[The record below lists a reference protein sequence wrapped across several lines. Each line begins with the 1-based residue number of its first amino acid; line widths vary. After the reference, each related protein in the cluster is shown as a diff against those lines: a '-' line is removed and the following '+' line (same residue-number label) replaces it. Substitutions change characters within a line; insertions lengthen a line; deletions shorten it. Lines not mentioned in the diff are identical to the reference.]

1 MKQQKST
8 LIIAVFAIIK
18 FLIPFIFINA
28 AFELHR
34 DEYLYLADADH
45 LAWGY
50 IEMPPMLALLGAISK
65 LFDSS
70 LYAVYFWGSLF
81 GVLKIILIG
90 KIVLELKGNVYDVFI
105 ACLAFLCS
113 GYLRMNILFQPNFL
127 DGFFWTWAVYLIIK
141 LINTNNKKFFYYLGI
156 CFGLGMLAKYTMAF
170 FVLAFLISVMFTS
183 KRKWLVNKNF
193 YFAMLIGLL
202 IFSPNLYWQYDHH
215 FPVMHHMQLLRNQ
228 QLQYTSRVEFLIN
241 QILMFL
247 SSFFI
252 WILALWFVF
261 AKKEGRKYISIGII
275 YFVVIGLLLWF
286 KGKPYYAASIYPSL
300 LAIGSVYIEKIIQ
313 SYKIKIVHWAIPVFI
328 LLITVVVF
336 PIAVPFLSPQQLD
349 KFYQSV
355 HAEKMGVLNWEEKKN
370 NPLPQDFAD
379 MLGWKEMAEKT
390 AKVYHELPD
399 SIKQKTMVYGDNY
412 GDAAALAFYRK
423 QYGLPEI
430 YSDDAS
436 FAFWLPQKFD
446 ATYFLFAAWHMPEAN
461 DSFFYHF
468 AKTEIKDSVTQKY
481 AREYGAKI
489 VLYSFPDSTAKAI
502 AERNIRELRV
512 KYNLH

>member
-8 LIIAVFAIIK
+8 TIIAVFAIIK
-18 FLIPFIFINA
+18 FLIPFLFINA

-50 IEMPPMLALLGAISK
+50 IEMPPMLAVMGAISK
-65 LFDSS
+65 LFGSS

-81 GVLKIILIG
+81 GALKIILIG
-90 KIVLELKGNVYDVFI
+90 KIVLELKGNVYAVFI
-105 ACLAFLCS
+105 ACLAFLSS
-113 GYLRMNILFQPNFL
+113 GYLRINILFQPNFL

-141 LINTNNKKFFYYLGI
+141 LINTNNKTFFYYLGI

-170 FVLAFLISVMFTS
+170 FVLAFFISVLLTPN
-183 KRKWLVNKNF
+183 RKWLLNKHF
-193 YFAMLIGLL
+193 YFAMLLGLL

-215 FPVMHHMQLLRNQ
+215 FPVLHHMELLRNQ
-228 QLQYTSRVEFLIN
+228 QLQYTSRAEFLMN
-241 QILMFL
+241 QIIMFFPC
-247 SSFFI
+247 FFI
-252 WILALWFVF
+252 WMMGLWFLLV
-261 AKKEGRKYISIGII
+261 KKEGKKYSAIAII
-275 YFVVIGLLLWF
+275 YFAVIFLLLWF

-300 LAIGSVYIEKIIQ
+300 LAIGSVYVESLIR
-313 SYKIKIVHWAIPVFI
+313 SHKIKILHWAIPAYMLLATI
-328 LLITVVVF
+328 LVF
-336 PIAVPFLSPQQLD
+336 PVAVPFLSPAQLD
-349 KFYQSV
+349 QFYQSV

-390 AKVYHELPD
+390 AKVYHRLPD
-399 SIKQKTMVYGDNY
+399 SVKQKTMVYGDNY
-412 GDAAALAFYRK
+412 GDAAALSFYRK
-423 QYGLPEI
+423 KYGLPEI

-446 ATYFLFAAWHMPEAN
+446 IEYFLFAAWHMPEAN

-468 AKTEIKDSVTQKY
+468 KKAEIKDSVTQKY
-481 AREYGAKI
+481 SREYGAKI
-489 VLYSFPDSTAKAI
+489 ILYSFPDSTAKAL
-502 AERNIRELRV
+502 AERNIQELRT